1 MPKRQFLILN
11 ALFGSL
17 GHKNKVFAK
26 ILFFEYFVQ
35 FFRIVTCSAVVRPL
49 EIRTLIILPSTK
61 NPIQNITCRF
71 VNNVH
76 LNSGA
81 DKSYSQ
87 AHVILFT
94 ILVCQAYSIQ
104 YPYFLLQIAVK
115 FLCGGIVKFVQ
126 IRSKA
131 SWNKIISTLRQI
143 FLPKNKTSKTESRRN
158 KNQPTLKIFYVKL
171 NLHFVELSYLFIQS
185 NLIILLISHQLK
197 LF

>member
-1 MPKRQFLILN
+1 MLGCGETSGDSDFDHSTEHQKSHPEHHVQVCKQR
-11 ALFGSL
+11 AL
-17 GHKNKVFAK
+17 
-26 ILFFEYFVQ
+26 
-35 FFRIVTCSAVVRPL
+35 
-49 EIRTLIILPSTK
+49 
-61 NPIQNITCRF
+61 
-71 VNNVH
+71 
-76 LNSGA
+76 
-81 DKSYSQ
+81 DKSYCQ

-94 ILVCQAYSIQ
+94 ILVCQTYSIQ
-104 YPYFLLQIAVK
+104 YPFFLLQIAVK